1 MALADADPGSPP
13 ENCAARRMEGWKT
26 DFVPETN
33 SQKSLHG
40 LYLTSYFIE
49 DFSERDAVEGHGSRL
64 CPARSMDLYDESVL
78 RTVFDKEAIDA
89 VPIVPTEET
98 VPVKAEAE
106 PVSSISHSS
115 GIISPLAPIC
125 WRSPAPRPSQ

>member
-1 MALADADPGSPP
+1 
-13 ENCAARRMEGWKT
+13 MEGWKT
-26 DFVPETN
+26 GLVPYIN
-33 SQKSLHG
+33 SQKSLHAISTISSHVIG
-40 LYLTSYFIE
+40 
-49 DFSERDAVEGHGSRL
+49 DVSERDAVEGHGSRL
-64 CPARSMDLYDESVL
+64 LAAGVYYEDVL

-115 GIISPLAPIC
+115 GIISPLTPVC
-125 WRSPAPRPSQ
+125 WRSPAPRPRQ

>member
-1 MALADADPGSPP
+1 
-13 ENCAARRMEGWKT
+13 MEGWKT
-26 DFVPETN
+26 GLVPYIN
-33 SQKSLHG
+33 SQKSLHAISTISSHVIG
-40 LYLTSYFIE
+40 
-49 DFSERDAVEGHGSRL
+49 DVSERDAVEGHGSRL

-115 GIISPLAPIC
+115 GIISPLTPVC
-125 WRSPAPRPSQ
+125 WRSPAPRPRQ